1 MNALHQRI
9 IRWPQMPTL
18 PRPGE
23 PVLIRVST
31 GAPRRQARQ
40 ASRVVLRQVV
50 SIWSGRAP
58 EAVPLHETSRGPE
71 WHGELAGHSLGIS
84 LSYSEAEAWIGLL
97 LGGVIGVDAVRPMR
111 FAEMEMV
118 GRVYLGPSAWQQIH
132 GARDPA
138 RAFALAWTGMEAR
151 MKCLKQPLTEWR
163 ANEGHPS
170 SKGLRAW
177 RCLDGHYVVTVVTGP
192 SHPVTVHTPPV
203 AGFADG
209 RRDSH
214 V

>member
-9 IRWPQMPTL
+9 VRSPQVPTL
-18 PRPGE
+18 PPPGE
-23 PVLIRVST
+23 PVLIRAST
-31 GAPRRQARQ
+31 GVSCRQARQ

-50 SIWSGRAP
+50 AIWSGRAP

-71 WHGELAGHSLGIS
+71 WHGELAGHSLDIS
-84 LSYSEAEAWIGLL
+84 LSYSETEAWIGLL
-97 LGGVIGVDAVRPMR
+97 LGGVIGVDAARPMR

-118 GRVYLGPSAWQQIH
+118 GRLYLGPSAWQRIH

-151 MKCLKQPLTEWR
+151 MKCLKQPLTEWP
-163 ANEGHPS
+163 ANEGHS
-170 SKGLRAW
+170 SAKGLRAW
-177 RCLDGHYVVTVVTGP
+177 RCLDGPYVVTVVTGP
-192 SHPVTVHTPPV
+192 SHAVTVHTLTV

-209 RRDSH
+209 QPDSA